1 MVKNPLAKAGGMD
14 LIPGLG
20 RAPGGGD
27 GNPLQY
33 SCWENPKDRGAW
45 RATVHGVVKYE
56 VFQLRTSVKCSPAP
70 SRSSQQSVAMATFK
84 GNDILAFY
92 IQFTEDVCAY
102 TVSAGSL

>member
-1 MVKNPLAKAGGMD
+1 MVKNPLAKAGDMD

-45 RATVHGVVKYE
+45 RATVHGVVKYTQSISAENFRE
-56 VFQLRTSVKCSPAP
+56 VQPCTQQVISAVCSN
-70 SRSSQQSVAMATFK
+70 
-84 GNDILAFY
+84 GYL
-92 IQFTEDVCAY
+92 
-102 TVSAGSL
+102 

>member
-1 MVKNPLAKAGGMD
+1 MGLV
-14 LIPGLG
+14 PGPG
-20 RAPGGGD
+20 RSAGGGD

-56 VFQLRTSVKCSPAP
+56 VFQLRTSVKCSPAL